1 MNRIDL
7 GNVLVALVRRD
18 LKIVYRRRSELANPI
33 LFYLIVISM
42 FPLGLSPASE
52 QLREIAPGVIWV
64 AALLATLLAL
74 EVLFRSDYEDGSLE
88 QMILSPHPVS
98 MLAFAKVGVHWLAT
112 GLPLLVVT
120 PLLALLMQLDS
131 NTTKTLLLSLLI
143 GTPTLS
149 LIGAVGVALTV
160 GLQRSSLLLTLVIL
174 PLYVPVLIF
183 GANAVQAA
191 ASGLSAI
198 GQIYALSAMLAL
210 AVVLAPLATAAALR
224 ASLS

>member
-183 GANAVQAA
+183 GTNAVQAA